1 MADQHNLIDLRDS
14 AGNSGQTGADVHH
27 EVDDS
32 RADDPVPDAIRILA
46 EALAGRPEVSARAA
60 PWTRGSEPHSDDGTA
75 IDLEADPPSDT
86 AYPDRAVTDT
96 QETETARP
104 DGARPDT
111 ARPDLQN
118 VDSLPRSVR
127 RRIEVPLA
135 EGESVECAI
144 RAVRDGGAEWVLAT
158 SHRILVD
165 QPSNRNERG
174 TMSLPYHRTTVAVA
188 DDGRLHLQCVEFGRS
203 RSTSFE
209 PESGYSNEVDHL
221 IRKLARG

>member
-1 MADQHNLIDLRDS
+1 
-14 AGNSGQTGADVHH
+14 
-27 EVDDS
+27 
-32 RADDPVPDAIRILA
+32 
-46 EALAGRPEVSARAA
+46 
-60 PWTRGSEPHSDDGTA
+60 
-75 IDLEADPPSDT
+75 
-86 AYPDRAVTDT
+86 
-96 QETETARP
+96 
-104 DGARPDT
+104 
-111 ARPDLQN
+111 
-118 VDSLPRSVR
+118 VR

-165 QPSNRNERG
+165 QPSSRNERG

-209 PESGYSNEVDHL
+209 PAAGYSDEVDHL
-221 IRKLARG
+221 VQKLARG